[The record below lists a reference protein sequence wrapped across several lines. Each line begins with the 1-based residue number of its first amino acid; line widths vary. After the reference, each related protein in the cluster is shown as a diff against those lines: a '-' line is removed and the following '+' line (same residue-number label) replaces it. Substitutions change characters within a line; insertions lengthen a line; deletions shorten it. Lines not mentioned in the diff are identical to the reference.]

1 MFNWF
6 KKKSASSFTNEEWVE
21 ALSPPPE
28 DAAISKLRAYL
39 VRGLKASLYKY
50 VDKNLGDFVEDIAQD
65 SVLKILDKLDTFR
78 GESKFTT
85 WAMKIAVRE
94 GYTELRRKRY
104 DDISLH
110 DYVNPKG
117 EKEHA
122 VEIEEKEALPDQI
135 AHESMAVEKVMKV
148 MNEQLTEKQKTVLQ
162 YLIID
167 QIPLTVVADKM
178 DTNRN
183 AIYKLVHDA
192 RLKLKNSLEL
202 EGIDPEKLLEEM

>member
-6 KKKSASSFTNEEWVE
+6 KKKSASSFTNEEWIE

-28 DAAISKLRAYL
+28 DAAISKLRSYL

-65 SVLKILDKLDTFR
+65 SILKILDKLETFR

-117 EKEHA
+117 ETEHA

-192 RLKLKNSLEL
+192 RLKLKTSLEL